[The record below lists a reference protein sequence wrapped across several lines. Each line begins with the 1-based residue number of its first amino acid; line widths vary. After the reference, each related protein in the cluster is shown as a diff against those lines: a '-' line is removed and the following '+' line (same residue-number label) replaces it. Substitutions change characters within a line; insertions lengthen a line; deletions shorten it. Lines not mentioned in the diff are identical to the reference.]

1 MHLFFTALMYAF
13 CKPVNMP
20 FVCLLYAFAC
30 DCLSFKLPLFKLPFV
45 SQLPILCRLLH
56 KGRDKQVEAAV
67 RQLNR
72 LYHPHEPQTEM
83 WNHLAFRMI
92 RLRSSLTKP
101 PF

>member
-1 MHLFFTALMYAF
+1 
-13 CKPVNMP
+13 MP
-20 FVCLLYAFAC
+20 FYMPLFVDRLL
-30 DCLSFKLPLFKLPFV
+30 FKLPLFQLPFV
-45 SQLPILCRLLH
+45 SQLPILCQLLH

-67 RQLNR
+67 RQLNC

-83 WNHLAFRMI
+83 WNYLAVRMI